1 MEIFSPSLQLFSFA
15 VRSLLCRH
23 LHGHYGGTAGR
34 KTERRIPSHYRSYHF
49 QEVRRR
55 LIRLIGRPAI
65 RINDHAAMK
74 ELQMALEKEAEEEA
88 EAHERRLAEVENK
101 RIQALILTGVLD
113 TSALKGQEFTEADR
127 SDQPAGSSV
136 TIKSRSED
144 ESHLDF
150 RRYTRNPTAAKYNVL
165 HIAEKVD
172 KMSSDPIEPR
182 AKWKDV
188 KPRVTCEGQTN
199 NLLGETAYMLQ
210 EVLESD
216 GGLKIE
222 DIKKGI
228 GKSGRRIKIPRMS
241 FAESRL
247 KAKEIGATGAV
258 IVSQNSGSFY
268 LLLLSA
274 FSLPIK

>member
-1 MEIFSPSLQLFSFA
+1 
-15 VRSLLCRH
+15 
-23 LHGHYGGTAGR
+23 
-34 KTERRIPSHYRSYHF
+34 
-49 QEVRRR
+49 
-55 LIRLIGRPAI
+55 
-65 RINDHAAMK
+65 MK

-165 HIAEKVD
+165 H
-172 KMSSDPIEPR
+172 
-182 AKWKDV
+182 KDV

-247 KAKEIGATGAV
+247 KAKEIGATGAA